1 MARRGQAERSSP
13 LEILAIFL
21 KLGLTCFGG
30 PVAHLGYYRAEFVE
44 RRKWLDEAGFADLL
58 ALSQFLPG
66 AASSKFGMAVGL
78 LRAGMT
84 GRRSPPGSDSPCLRR
99 C

>member
-1 MARRGQAERSSP
+1 MARRRLAERSSP

-30 PVAHLGYYRAEFVE
+30 PVAHLGYYRAEFVD

-58 ALSQFLPG
+58 AL
-66 AASSKFGMAVGL
+66 
-78 LRAGMT
+78 
-84 GRRSPPGSDSPCLRR
+84 
-99 C
+99 